1 MIVILTTFVAATF
14 AVLVYLRQQSVFLTL
29 VEEIIEH
36 LHGDLIALIIL
47 KDDEIQFIIHVVTLL
62 SSVY

>member
-1 MIVILTTFVAATF
+1 MLFIALVAPTF

-47 KDDEIQFIIHVVTLL
+47 KDDEIQFLIHFRTLL